1 MDNQP
6 VNEVPVPSTENGAR
20 AVNLSAERE
29 DTKPVEAKQ
38 DTSKG
43 TGSLAVRKSSPS
55 KSKGSG
61 GLVVHQPSG
70 LPNNRPIIS
79 SGVQI
84 VGTFID
90 GGIRPIGASDSHL
103 VESDYH
109 YGNRPIAANYP
120 EVTSLVHLEEAPLFY
135 GRPVA
140 ANYPDVAH
148 RVNLENAEI
157 FYKRPIASNDIDD
170 PITLMGYLD

>member
-1 MDNQP
+1 MDNHT
-6 VNEVPVPSTENGAR
+6 NEVETPSTENGAR
-20 AVNLSAERE
+20 VVNLSVERE
-29 DTKPVEAKQ
+29 DTKTVETKQ

-43 TGSLAVRKSSPS
+43 TGSLAVRKSSTS
-55 KSKGSG
+55 KSKSSG
-61 GLVVHQPSG
+61 GLVVHESSG
-70 LPNNRPIIS
+70 LPNNRPVIS

-84 VGTFID
+84 VATFTD

-103 VESDYH
+103 IESDYH

-120 EVTSLVHLEEAPLFY
+120 EVTSLVHLEDAPLFY

-148 RVNLENAEI
+148 RVNLESAEI
-157 FYKRPIASNDIDD
+157 FYNRPIASNDIDD

>member
-1 MDNQP
+1 MDNQSMP
-6 VNEVPVPSTENGAR
+6 EISVPSAENGAR
-20 AVNLSAERE
+20 GVKLSAERE
-29 DTKPVEAKQ
+29 DATTVEAKQ
-38 DTSKG
+38 DTAKG
-43 TGSLAVRKSSPS
+43 TGSLAVRKSSTS
-55 KSKGSG
+55 KSKTSG
-61 GLVVHQPSG
+61 GLVVHQPTG
-70 LPNNRPIIS
+70 LPNNRPVIS

-90 GGIRPIGASDSHL
+90 GGVRPIGASDAHL

-120 EVTSLVHLEEAPLFY
+120 EVTSLVHLQEAPLFY
-135 GRPVA
+135 GRPIA

-148 RVNLENAEI
+148 RVDLENAET
-157 FYKRPIASNDIDD
+157 FYNRPIASNDIDD

>member
-1 MDNQP
+1 MDSHT
-6 VNEVPVPSTENGAR
+6 NEIETPSTENGAR
-20 AVNLSAERE
+20 VVNLSAERE
-29 DTKPVEAKQ
+29 DTKTVETKQ

-43 TGSLAVRKSSPS
+43 TGSLAVRKSSTS
-55 KSKGSG
+55 KSKNSG
-61 GLVVHQPSG
+61 GLVVHESTG

-84 VGTFID
+84 VGTFVD

-103 VESDYH
+103 VEPDYH

-120 EVTSLVHLEEAPLFY
+120 EVTSLVHLEDAPLFY

-140 ANYPDVAH
+140 ANYPDVAR
-148 RVNLENAEI
+148 RVNLENAET
-157 FYKRPIASNDIDD
+157 FYNRPIASNDIDD